1 MAFLPG
7 TPATPFAFFLPHHV
21 LSASGDLT
29 PRFGPPKPTVCA
41 SRLICLGLNILYS
54 FPFSLLLT
62 SSPTLSPCYLSP
74 QVPSGADLREY
85 LLENIPGGTDLH

>member
-7 TPATPFAFFLPHHV
+7 IPATPFAFFLPHHV

-29 PRFGPPKPTVCA
+29 PHFGPPKPTVCA

-54 FPFSLLLT
+54 FPFSLSITHIFPYPLPVLLK
-62 SSPTLSPCYLSP
+62 PPGP
-74 QVPSGADLREY
+74 QWG
-85 LLENIPGGTDLH
+85 